1 MVTVTAGAMQ
11 ELGKMLTE
19 ANVDDPEVGLRVVQ
33 NAPGEFSL
41 MLDKEHEK
49 DQVVDNE
56 GAKVLF
62 IGNDLSEALDGVTID
77 FKETPEGSRL
87 VMSKK

>member
-1 MVTVTAGAMQ
+1 MVTVTEGAKQ
-11 ELGKMLTE
+11 ELGKMLTG
-19 ANVDDPEVGLRVVQ
+19 ANADDPEVGLRMVQ
-33 NAPGEFSL
+33 NVPGEFSL
-41 MLDKEHEK
+41 TLDKKHEN

-62 IGNDLSEALDGVTID
+62 IGNDLSEVLDGVTID